1 MTTQGFTQL
10 SLALRLKTET
20 AALHERLDKL
30 VTALDPFGSRAN
42 YGRFVAAQYLFQR
55 DVEPL
60 YASGPYA
67 ALIPDLAGRSRLAA
81 AEADLRDLG
90 VPLPVPQDASQ
101 GPGLPLPEG
110 LGWLYV
116 SEGSKLG
123 AAFLLKEAGQRLGL
137 DERFGARSL
146 AAPADGRGAAW
157 KRFVQAL
164 DGSGMAEEE
173 QDRVV
178 AGARAAFQRFA
189 VLLARSYDL
198 DGEPSLA

>member
-1 MTTQGFTQL
+1 MMNQGSSHG

-20 AALHERLDKL
+20 APLHQKLDTL
-30 VTALDPFGSRAN
+30 VMSVDPFGNRDN
-42 YGRFVAAQYLFQR
+42 YGRFVMAQYLFQR
-55 DVEPL
+55 DVESL
-60 YASGPYA
+60 YGDEVLA
-67 ALIPDLAGRSRLAA
+67 ALIPDLADRPRLAA
-81 AEADLRDLG
+81 AAADLRDLG
-90 VPLPVPQDASQ
+90 MEPPAPQDV
-101 GPGLPLPEG
+101 PGGEGLELPEG

-137 DERFGARSL
+137 DENFGARNL

-164 DGSGMAEEE
+164 DGSRLSPTER
-173 QDRVV
+173 DRVV
-178 AGARAAFQRFA
+178 AGARAAFERFA

-198 DGEPSLA
+198 EGEPLLA